1 MNTLLRYLD
10 NMSCLFYPRLCLA
23 CEWKDIPP
31 RQILCIQ
38 CDAKLPRT
46 DFHLQKED
54 EFTQRLLGRIHLETA
69 TALYFF
75 EKESKTQAL
84 IHNLK
89 YKGKQKI
96 GVILGQVLGGL
107 LKKSPYYQDIDL
119 IIPIP
124 LHRRKEIERG
134 FNQSDVFAHG
144 LSEAM
149 GIPWKRDILIRTE
162 YGSSQTKK
170 SRRERF
176 ENVIQAF
183 QVLHPEKIRGKHILL
198 VDDVLTTGAT
208 LEAGAVKILEVADTK
223 VSLATIAFAKN

>member
-31 RQILCIQ
+31 RQILCIK

-46 DFHLQKED
+46 DFHLQKEN

-69 TALYFF
+69 AALYFF

-89 YKGKQKI
+89 YKGKQKV

-134 FNQSDVFAHG
+134 FNQSDVFAQG

-149 GIPWKRDILIRTE
+149 GIPWKRDVLIRTE
-162 YGSSQTKK
+162 YTASQTNK

-183 QVLHPEKIRGKHILL
+183 HILHPEKIKGKHILL

-223 VSLATIAFAKN
+223 VSLAAIAFAKN